1 MLDMTPPRPRTIDDE
16 RHDQNLRKFSD
27 IDARLGANTLLTQQ
41 ALTESQSNR
50 HQLKGLNQ
58 SLLSIVHL
66 FEEDKR
72 ERKEERIVAVV
83 TQKEQAEV
91 IRKLQM
97 KFTWALGFI
106 AALSLVFHEVGDLI
120 APLVRHLLH

>member
-1 MLDMTPPRPRTIDDE
+1 MTPPRPRTIDDE
-16 RHDQNLRKFSD
+16 RHEQNLRRFTE
-27 IDARLGANTLLTQQ
+27 IDSRLGANTQLTQQ

-72 ERKEERIVAVV
+72 ERKEERVAVV
-83 TQKEQAEV
+83 IASEKQSEAIK
-91 IRKLQM
+91 KLQM
-97 KFTWALGFI
+97 KFMWALGFM
-106 AALSLVFHEVGDLI
+106 AALSLIFHELGDLI
-120 APLVRHLLH
+120 APIVRHLLQ

>member
-1 MLDMTPPRPRTIDDE
+1 MTPPRPRTIDDE
-16 RHDQNLRKFSD
+16 RHDQNLRKFTD
-27 IDARLGANTLLTQQ
+27 IDARLGANTQLTQQ

-72 ERKEERIVAVV
+72 ERKEERIAAVV
-83 TQKEQAEV
+83 TQKEQSEV

-106 AALSLVFHEVGDLI
+106 AALSLVFHELGDLI
-120 APLVRHLLH
+120 APLVRHLLQ